1 MSEPIGVMA
10 CFECIEKHGRDLEHH
25 LEDLIRVTK
34 EPRQRLYFEEW
45 IDKIREIRKFAHQ
58 RAKGI
63 AVAPPVPIP
72 PTARMGESSSNPEW
86 EELEKRALAIVEA
99 GKRLAPAPKPEVEYG
114 EHVWVE
120 RNVAITEEECHP
132 ESFRVIKPNPEH
144 IITICCPLDHW
155 DEQNKRCLVGTRAYK
170 IEHLHPPEES
180 GSCPVCE
187 GA

>member
-1 MSEPIGVMA
+1 MSAEPIGVMA

-25 LEDLIRVTK
+25 LEDLIRVSK
-34 EPRQRLYFEEW
+34 DPRQRLYFEEW

-63 AVAPPVPIP
+63 AVEPPVTIP
-72 PTARMGESSSNPEW
+72 PLAKMGESSNPDW
-86 EELEKRALAIVEA
+86 ERLEKKALAIVEA
-99 GKRLAPAPKPEVEYG
+99 GEKLAPKPQVEFG

-120 RNVAITEEECHP
+120 RNVAIEEEECHP

-144 IITICCPLDHW
+144 IITICCPLEHW

-180 GSCPVCE
+180 GSCPICE